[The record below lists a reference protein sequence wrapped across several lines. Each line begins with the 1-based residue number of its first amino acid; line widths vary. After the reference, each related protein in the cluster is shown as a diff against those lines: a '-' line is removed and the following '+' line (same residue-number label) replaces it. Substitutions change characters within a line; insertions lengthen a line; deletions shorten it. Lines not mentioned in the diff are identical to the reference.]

1 MTVPLRILIILF
13 ALLSSTLAES
23 PAPPLLRSQEL
34 QSMEATVRLGIHEK
48 HLPGGVLWF
57 QHRDNV
63 VHRAFGNRQVDP
75 ITHPTKLDTIYDA
88 ASLTKVVATTPAI
101 MWLVEHGKVDLE
113 HPVAT
118 YLPEFQGDGKERI
131 LVRQLMTHTSGLR
144 PGIRSKP
151 AWTGYESGLERIW
164 ADQPIHEPDT
174 KFVYSDINFILLGE
188 LVRQVSGQW
197 LNEFCEEK
205 IFGPLKMED
214 TGFNPDPK
222 LRPRIAPTTR
232 ESDELVHGVVHDPT
246 SRKMGGITGHA
257 GLFFTAQD
265 VSRYA
270 QMLLNGGELDGVR
283 VLKADTVR
291 QMTSPQTALDVSSR
305 RGLGWDV
312 ASSYA
317 SLRGAHFTPNQSFGH
332 TGWTGTSLWVDPN
345 LQSFVIFLSNRNHP
359 SEAGRTRDTRY
370 QLSTLAA
377 ESIKALAFNQ
387 RDGLWPV
394 KNGVDVMIARRFRDV
409 KGLTV
414 GLITNHTGRSKKDRS
429 TIDILNDTPHATLKA
444 LFGPEH
450 GLRGGAEAGVKVQD
464 GRDTKTGLPIYS
476 LYGQSKQP
484 SAEQLKDLDALVFD
498 IQDIGCRFYTYIST
512 MNLAMKVAEQ
522 HGLKFFVLDRINP
535 IDGLTVDGPM
545 LDGKTSFIGTHKI
558 PVRHGMTAGE
568 LAILFKKE
576 QGLDKLDLHVIPV
589 EGWRRK
595 LLQSQTDLA
604 WINPSPNIRNLNE
617 ALVYPGVGL
626 LEFLKLS
633 VGRGTDS
640 PFEVIGA
647 PYLDG
652 KALKAYLDTLNLP
665 GVGFEAITFT
675 PTASVFKGERCN
687 GLRIQLL
694 DAAKHRCVDTGLAI
708 ATYLAK
714 HHAKDSDF
722 ERFKTLLL
730 HPKTYQMVQKGES
743 LEAIRK
749 TWQPELDAFMK
760 RRQRCLLY

>member
-1 MTVPLRILIILF
+1 MIVLFRVLTVLISLIDS
-13 ALLSSTLAES
+13 ALADSLDL
-23 PAPPLLRSQEL
+23 PLLRSQEL
-34 QSMEATVRLGIHEK
+34 QSMEAAIRLGIHEK

-57 QHRDNV
+57 QHRDNI

-75 ITHPTKLDTIYDA
+75 DIYPTKLDTIYDA
-88 ASLTKVVATTPAI
+88 ASLTKVVATTPAV
-101 MWLVEHGKVDLE
+101 MWLVEHGKLDLE
-113 HPVAT
+113 QPVAN
-118 YLPEFQGDGKERI
+118 YLPKFQGDGKERI

-151 AWTGYESGLERIW
+151 MWTGYETGLDRIW
-164 ADQPIHEPDT
+164 ADQLIHEPDT

-197 LNEFCEEK
+197 LNVFCEEK
-205 IFGPLKMED
+205 FFGPLRMED
-214 TGFNPDPK
+214 TGFNPDPT
-222 LRPRIAPTTR
+222 LCSRIAPTTR
-232 ESDELVHGVVHDPT
+232 EGDEVVHGIVHDPT

-283 VLKADTVR
+283 VLEAETVR
-291 QMTSPQTALDVSSR
+291 QMTSPQTALEVSSL

-317 SLRGAHFTPNQSFGH
+317 SLRGAHFTPNLSFGH
-332 TGWTGTSLWVDPN
+332 TGWTGTSLWVDPSLN
-345 LQSFVIFLSNRNHP
+345 SFVIFLSNRNHP
-359 SEAGRTRDTRY
+359 TEAGRTRDTRY
-370 QLSTLAA
+370 QLSTLAV
-377 ESIKALAFNQ
+377 ESIKTLAFNR
-387 RDGLWPV
+387 RDGLWTV
-394 KNGVDVMIARRFRDV
+394 KNGVDVMVGRQFRDV
-409 KGLTV
+409 RGLTV

-429 TIDILNDTPHATLKA
+429 TIDILHESSQVTLKA

-450 GLRGGAEAGVKVQD
+450 GLRGSAEAGVKVKD
-464 GRDTKTGLPIYS
+464 GRDAKTGLPVYS
-476 LYGQSKQP
+476 LYGESKQP
-484 SAEQLKDLDALVFD
+484 SAAQVEGLNALVFD

-512 MNLAMKVAEQ
+512 MNLAMKVAEE
-522 HGLKFFVLDRINP
+522 HELKFIVLDRINP

-545 LDGKTSFIGTHKI
+545 LDGKTSFIATHKI

-604 WINPSPNIRNLNE
+604 WINPSPNIRNLTE
-617 ALVYPGVGL
+617 ALLYPGVGL

-633 VGRGTDS
+633 VGRGTAS

-652 KALKAYLDTLNLP
+652 KALKTHLDTLKLP
-665 GVGFEAITFT
+665 GVSFEAITFT
-675 PTASVFKGERCN
+675 PTASIFKGYRCG
-687 GLRIQLL
+687 GLRIQLR

-708 ATYLAK
+708 AMYLATY
-714 HHAKDSDF
+714 HANDSDF

-730 HPKTYQMVQKGES
+730 HSKTYQMMKNGGS
-743 LEAIRK
+743 LEAIREA
-749 TWQPELDAFMK
+749 WQPELEAFME